1 MSRTLLWSAVVAISL
16 LAAGGVAANVL
27 LRCRLAT
34 LADTAGLRFVAPPP
48 AFCTDN
54 AAMIAWAGLERF
66 RLGLVDGLDAPPRPR
81 WPLDRTAIQRARGRR
96 QEAGLTSSAR

>member
-1 MSRTLLWSAVVAISL
+1 
-16 LAAGGVAANVL
+16 L
-27 LRCRLAT
+27 LRLRLTA
-34 LADTAGLRFVAPPP
+34 LAETAGLRFVAPPA

-81 WPLDRTAIQRARGRR
+81 WPLDAASIRQAKGRR
-96 QEAGLTSSAR
+96 PEARLTSSAQ